1 MYCFFKCS
9 AAQCGLTKWCHG
21 RNLPESLC
29 YLTCWKQ
36 NLQKWN
42 EGLYFNKTWNM
53 WSNCPAILGLQRRE
67 DGDSIKF
74 YLYTH
79 RCQVSSDV
87 SAKITTEMW
96 GNPIFKSKLKNL
108 LLYSKRRGKTSF
120 VFSMR
125 VIGHWLDIS
134 EQSFWQVRL

>member
-1 MYCFFKCS
+1 MCRGPMWTNKMMSRKEFTWVIVLS
-9 AAQCGLTKWCHG
+9 
-21 RNLPESLC
+21 
-29 YLTCWKQ
+29 YLLKQ

-53 WSNCPAILGLQRRE
+53 WSNCPAILRLQRRE
-67 DGDSIKF
+67 DGSSIQF

-108 LLYSKRRGKTSF
+108 SLFSKRTGKTSY